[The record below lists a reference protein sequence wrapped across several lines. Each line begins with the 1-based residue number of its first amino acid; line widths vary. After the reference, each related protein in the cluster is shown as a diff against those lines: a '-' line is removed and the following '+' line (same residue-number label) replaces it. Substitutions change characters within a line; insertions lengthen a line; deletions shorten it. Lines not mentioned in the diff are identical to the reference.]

1 MGSSL
6 ITLLRDR
13 PIVPVVV
20 IDSAAAAGP
29 MADALIE
36 GGLPCAEVTLRTP
49 AALEALRVL
58 ADRPDLLVGA
68 GSVLSAGQAR
78 QAIAAGARFIVSPGF
93 SDDVVACCRDHGVPA
108 LPGVATATEIM
119 RALTAGVEV
128 VKLFPAAQ
136 LGGPPGVRALIAP
149 FPGLRVVPT
158 GGVGPANLATYLA
171 EPAVLAVGGS
181 WMVDQGLIG
190 AGRFTEIAGS
200 CRAAV
205 SAAAEARL

>member
-1 MGSSL
+1 MSSSL
-6 ITLLRDR
+6 ITLLHDT

-20 IDSAAAAGP
+20 IESVETAAPLAG
-29 MADALIE
+29 ALIE

-49 AALEALRVL
+49 AAFDALRVL

-68 GSVLSAGQAR
+68 GSVLSARQAR

-93 SDDVVACCRDHGVPA
+93 SEEVVACCADLGVPA

-119 RALTAGVEV
+119 RALDVGIEV
-128 VKLFPAAQ
+128 VKLFPSGQ

-171 EPAVLAVGGS
+171 EPSVLAVGGS
-181 WMVDQGLIG
+181 WMVAQELLS
-190 AGRFTEIAGS
+190 AGRFVDVVGS
-200 CRAAV
+200 CRAAAAV
-205 SAAAEARL
+205 AAEARP

>member
-1 MGSSL
+1 MDSSL
-6 ITLLRDR
+6 ITLLHDR

-20 IDSAAAAGP
+20 VDSAAAGP
-29 MADALIE
+29 LGDALIE

-78 QAIAAGARFIVSPGF
+78 QAIAAGARFIVSPGL
-93 SDDVVACCRDHGVPA
+93 SEEVVACCWDHGVPA

-205 SAAAEARL
+205 SAAAEARP